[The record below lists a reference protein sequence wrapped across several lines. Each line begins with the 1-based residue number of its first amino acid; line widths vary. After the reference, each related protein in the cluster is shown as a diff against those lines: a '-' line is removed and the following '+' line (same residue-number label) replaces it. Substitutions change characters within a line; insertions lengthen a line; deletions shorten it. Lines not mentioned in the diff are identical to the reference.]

1 LVRDLERYDA
11 LQTEAKNLLE
21 DWGLRHQEN
30 VPVKLLSYGQ
40 RRLIEIVLALAIRP
54 QVLLLDEP
62 AAGLSGAETKLII
75 EAISAL
81 DAQLSILIVEHDM
94 DLVFA
99 VCDRVTVIANGKV
112 LAEGT
117 GDQIR
122 GDKAVVE
129 AYLGMPL

>member
-1 LVRDLERYDA
+1 
-11 LQTEAKNLLE
+11 
-21 DWGLRHQEN
+21 
-30 VPVKLLSYGQ
+30 LSYGQ